1 MGVWLR
7 GRAFGSHP
15 KGRGFESPH
24 VHQSFSSALLR
35 GEAIVKDV
43 LCDGFQETVGS
54 YLVRHRSILDVM
66 TKLTEANGRVNR
78 AVAKAVTNCGCVEVD
93 AGKQK
98 IPPDLD
104 SLENL
109 KTHMSTHLK
118 GKLCEHCTE
127 VLEDEIGRNL
137 FYLAALCNILNLNL
151 HDILLKEKERVACL
165 GMYNFS

>member
-1 MGVWLR
+1 M
-7 GRAFGSHP
+7 
-15 KGRGFESPH
+15 
-24 VHQSFSSALLR
+24 
-35 GEAIVKDV
+35 KDV

-78 AVAKAVTNCGCVEVD
+78 AVAKAVTSCGCVEVD

-109 KTHMSTHLK
+109 KTHMSTHLN